1 MNFRIERGR
10 AIALLLAVSI
20 GLAVLFGGYSAAAY
34 LRSPTTT
41 EVSYRTLYV
50 ERGSLSHMG
59 FFSNET
65 VYKNGTSLGYYPEKI
80 TREIRGAYDYATSPA
95 GKGTYSAVLRADYYV
110 TANKERISLK
120 NTTIKH
126 WEGDFSG
133 SFSIPVDFNMTE
145 LTGALTELREG
156 TGLYRAS
163 SDVYLTVSVS
173 VPGRETFTQRIKL
186 VRNTAGMLTF
196 EGSSKSYK
204 KVERRVNT
212 TVNTVDFLGKD
223 VAVSTGRTVFPIMAF
238 AFALPPLGFAY
249 TKREKKPKDE
259 LKGLRKFIVDGTPT
273 EAAADPVELRSVE
286 DLERVFDLVDKPI
299 VHYTRDGSD
308 VYAVVDGG
316 IIYEYRRSLSSEGKK
331 AS

>member
-41 EVSYRTLYV
+41 EVFYRTLYV

-65 VYKNGTSLGYYPEKI
+65 VYKNGTSLRYYPEKI
-80 TREIRGAYDYATSPA
+80 TREIKGAYDYATSHA

-120 NTTIKH
+120 NTTVRQWK
-126 WEGDFSG
+126 GDFSG
-133 SFSIPVDFNMTE
+133 SFSIPVDFNMTD
-145 LTGALTELREG
+145 LKGALTELREG

-204 KVERRVNT
+204 KVERTVNT
-212 TVNTVDFLGKD
+212 TVNTVNFLGKD

-249 TKREKKPKDE
+249 TKREKKPTDE
-259 LKGLRKFIVDGTPT
+259 LKGLKKFIVEGTPSDVPG
-273 EAAADPVELRSVE
+273 DPVELDSVG
-286 DLERVFDLVDKPI
+286 DLGRVFDLVDKPI
-299 VHYTRDGSD
+299 VHHVENGED
-308 VYAVVDGG
+308 VYSITDGQVV
-316 IIYEYRRSLSSEGKK
+316 YEYRPGNGGVG
-331 AS
+331 

>member
-1 MNFRIERGR
+1 MNFKIERGR

-212 TVNTVDFLGKD
+212 TVNTVDFLGAD
-223 VAVSTGRTVFPIMAF
+223 VAVPTGRTVFPIMAF

-249 TKREKKPKDE
+249 TKREGGRDE
-259 LKGLRKFIVDGTPT
+259 LMGLKKFIVEGTPSGVPD
-273 EAAADPVELRSVE
+273 DPVELDSVG
-286 DLERVFDLVDKPI
+286 DLERVFDLVDRPI
-299 VHYTRDGSD
+299 VHRVDNGED
-308 VYAVVDGG
+308 VYSITDNGVT
-316 IIYEYRRSLSSEGKK
+316 YEYRQLRG
-331 AS
+331 